1 MILFTSERRVIMQSE
16 TDYVISQANDQ
27 MLLLKSNKK
36 KMSFFKKIRK
46 NKSLLIMTLPAIIFF
61 LIFNYL
67 PMPGIYLAFINYNY
81 TQGIFRSSFVGMQ
94 NFRFLVQS
102 GQLQNI
108 TKNTVLYNLA
118 FILLGN
124 CLQVFVAILLNEI
137 SNRRFRKITQTIMF
151 LPYFISAVIVGLLVY
166 NILNYDY
173 GFLNA
178 VLKSLDIEPVS
189 VYSIPSAW
197 PFIIVLTNLWQG
209 VGYGSVIYF
218 AAITNIDSEMIE
230 AAAIDGAN
238 AFQKIGYIILPCL
251 KSTFIILILFA
262 LGGVLRGNFGLFYN
276 LVGNNSLLYPT
287 TDIIETFVF
296 RSLMVNFNFSASCAV
311 SLYQSVFGCALVL
324 LCNWII
330 KKIEPD
336 YALF

>member
-1 MILFTSERRVIMQSE
+1 MKSE
-16 TDYVISQANDQ
+16 TGHALSQANGH
-27 MLLLKSNKK
+27 MLIKSNRKK
-36 KMSFFKKIRK
+36 VSFFKKIKR

-61 LIFNYL
+61 FIFNYL
-67 PMPGIYLAFINYNY
+67 PMPGVCLAFINYNY
-81 TQGIFRSSFVGMQ
+81 ARGIFGSPFVGFE
-94 NFRFLVQS
+94 NFRFLIQS

-108 TKNTVLYNLA
+108 TKNTILYNLA

-137 SNRRFRKITQTIMF
+137 SSRRFRKITQTIMF

-178 VLKSLDIEPVS
+178 LLKSLDMEPIA

-209 VGYGSVIYF
+209 VGYGSIIYF

-230 AAAIDGAN
+230 AAAIDGVN
-238 AFQKIGYIILPCL
+238 AFQRIRYIILPCL
-251 KSTFIILILFA
+251 KPTFVILILFA
-262 LGGVLRGNFGLFYN
+262 LGGILKGNFGLFYN

-296 RSLMVNFNFSASCAV
+296 RSLMVNFNFSMSSAV